1 MPRED
6 LKASMS
12 DYVPRARENMGRK
25 RPFSSC
31 EQDND
36 EKRRVEAEMI
46 RARWDVR
53 SLADPNVN
61 LTVSNY
67 RKRVFGDSGPP
78 TRREF
83 LKDVPLAEKPLES
96 TETSV
101 REDEEQDELL
111 KRDMQS
117 LSERIEM
124 IHEKYDQAKLKYE
137 RDNRYHNYKYC
148 FTMEK
153 LYRNQRYLSFRLS

>member
-1 MPRED
+1 MPRAD

-12 DYVPRARENMGRK
+12 DYVPRARENVGRK

-67 RKRVFGDSGPP
+67 RKRVFGDSGLP

-83 LKDVPLAEKPLES
+83 LKDVPLAEKPLE
-96 TETSV
+96 TSE
-101 REDEEQDELL
+101 REDELL

-117 LSERIEM
+117 LSERIE
-124 IHEKYDQAKLKYE
+124 IINEKYDQAKLKYE
-137 RDNRYHNYKYC
+137 RDNRDHNYKYRHEIN
-148 FTMEK
+148 FV
-153 LYRNQRYLSFRLS
+153 F